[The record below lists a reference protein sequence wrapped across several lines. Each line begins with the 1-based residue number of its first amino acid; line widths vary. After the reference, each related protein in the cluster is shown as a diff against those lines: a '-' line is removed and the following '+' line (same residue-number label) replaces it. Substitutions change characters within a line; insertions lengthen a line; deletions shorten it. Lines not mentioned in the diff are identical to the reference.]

1 MYLFGFT
8 FTNIGYGLQ
17 SPMLKQL
24 LPRDFLERQPK
35 RWQKAQRKRGAHR
48 VIQKMNKKRDKLE
61 ASAMRNRI
69 RDDDARHE
77 QATLQKT
84 ASTTHKAGVHAHKLG
99 SASAPSALAPLASR
113 PRAATATS
121 AASSSSTR
129 FDAGGRGFWGA
140 TLVPDGRAL
149 VVDLPP
155 GVRLC
160 IRRAALAH
168 DSGAAST
175 LRCRVPASPDVRT
188 LCSLAVASIT
198 DASRQLFVAFSHAGE
213 GRIALASE
221 GDGTIHLAGHYS
233 RDAAAAP
240 AVGDAPEPRADGVPE
255 LRADRAPELRA
266 DRTPEPA
273 PRAQAP
279 SIATSGNRTA
289 VAKDSAPKVGTLVR
303 LTSGLKYVDSKLGG
317 GRAAARGDRLNVRY
331 TAVTTNSRGEWYEF
345 DQKNSMYFALGAG
358 EVISG
363 WDEGLV
369 GMRVRGKRRL
379 IVPPELGYGARGAG
393 PVLPNATLIF
403 EVTLLNAQ
411 AP

>member
-1 MYLFGFT
+1 
-8 FTNIGYGLQ
+8 
-17 SPMLKQL
+17 MLKQL

-48 VIQKMNKKRDKLE
+48 AIQKMNKKRDKLE

-69 RDDDARHE
+69 RDDHARQDQE
-77 QATLQKT
+77 RLRQPT
-84 ASTTHKAGVHAHKLG
+84 STTRDADDEQKPRT
-99 SASAPSALAPLASR
+99 ASAPSTTGPLATR

-121 AASSSSTR
+121 AASSSSTN

-168 DSGAAST
+168 DAGAAST

-188 LCSLAVASIT
+188 LCSLAVASIA
-198 DASRQLFVAFSHAGE
+198 DASRQLFVAFSHASE

-221 GDGTIHLAGHYS
+221 GDDTIHLAGHYS
-233 RDAAAAP
+233 RDAAATT
-240 AVGDAPEPRADGVPE
+240 APEPS
-255 LRADRAPELRA
+255 ADRAPELRA
-266 DRTPEPA
+266 DDAPEPA

-279 SIATSGNRTA
+279 SIATSGSRTA
-289 VAKDSAPKVGTLVR
+289 VAEDRAPKVGTLVR
-303 LTSGLKYVDSKLGG
+303 LASGLKYVDSKLGG

-345 DQKNSMYFALGAG
+345 DQKNSMHFALGAG

-369 GMRVRGKRRL
+369 GMRIRGKRRL